1 MTAVGLGIDTGGTYT
16 DAVLVDL
23 GSGKVL
29 NKAKALTTREDLVIG
44 IANALAGLSQS
55 LLAHAQLV
63 SLSTTLATN
72 SVVEGKGCRVGLICI
87 GLSFEEQGM
96 VDEYAEVA
104 GGHGMEGEELR
115 PLDEPAV
122 ERALLRMQGR
132 IDALAVTSFMSI
144 RNPEHEDRVAELA
157 RKTLG
162 VPVVRGH
169 ELSSAIG
176 FKERTITA
184 VMNARLIPVITE
196 LLGAVRKVLT
206 REHIRAPLM
215 IVKGDGTLMSEE
227 LAAERPVETV
237 LSGPA
242 ASLIGAKALTGRTD
256 AVVVDI
262 GGTTS
267 DIGVLRDGYPRLE
280 AEGAIIGGRRT
291 RVMAAAVST
300 FGLGGDSRFI
310 VNGGELSLTTVRV
323 LPLCVAAERWPRIRQ
338 TLRKLPAPLRAAQ
351 PFPADRVVQETEF
364 FIAGRPV
371 GSEVLDEADRQ
382 LLTYVAK
389 EPHTLSEAGLALG
402 IHPYM
407 FSDARLVELGLIQR
421 IGVTPTDLLC
431 AEGSFRQFDRRAS
444 ELAVDYLADLAGVG
458 PAELI
463 ARGKRMVTEK
473 LARDIMASLLL
484 EEERPKTADLLGEDL
499 IRRAVTG
506 EAAPDYRVRIEL
518 TKPIIGIGAPVGAW
532 LPAVAATFGTE
543 LVIPPNA
550 EVGNAVGAVTGS
562 VIETAVAEI
571 EPIKGEAGLDPPCH
585 LFSPFAQQDFD
596 TATAAVA
603 FARTEGTRY
612 IEFRTRRAG
621 AAEALVNCDVDRR
634 IVSTK
639 SGRVFVNAVLHFTGT
654 GKPALLYQK
663 D

>member
-1 MTAVGLGIDTGGTYT
+1 VTAVGLGIDTGGTYT

-23 GSGKVL
+23 GNGRVL
-29 NKAKALTTREDLVIG
+29 NKTKALTTHEDLVIG
-44 IANALAGLSQS
+44 IADALDGLSQS
-55 LLAHAQLV
+55 LLAHTQLV

-72 SVVEGKGCRVGLICI
+72 SVVEGKGCRVGIICI
-87 GLSFEEQGM
+87 GMAFEDQGM
-96 VDEYAEVA
+96 VDEYAEVS
-104 GGHGMEGEELR
+104 GGHGMDGEELR

-122 ERALLRMQGR
+122 ERALMRMRDR
-132 IDALAVTSFMSI
+132 IDSLAITSFMSI
-144 RNPEHEDRVAELA
+144 RNPKHEDRVAELA
-157 RKTLG
+157 HQILG
-162 VPVVRGH
+162 IPVVRGH
-169 ELSSAIG
+169 ELSSALG

-184 VMNARLIPVITE
+184 IMNARLIPVITE
-196 LLGAVRKVLT
+196 LLAAVHKVLAD
-206 REHIRAPLM
+206 EHIHAPLM
-215 IVKGDGTLMSEE
+215 IVKGDGTLMSDE
-227 LAAERPVETV
+227 LAAERPVETT

-242 ASLIGAKALTGRTD
+242 ASLIGAKVLTGRAD
-256 AVVVDI
+256 AVVVDV

-267 DIGVLRDGYPRLE
+267 DIGVLRNGYPRLE
-280 AEGAIIGGRRT
+280 AEGAIIDGRRT
-291 RVMAAAVST
+291 RVMAAAIST

-310 VNGGELSLTTVRV
+310 VNGGELSLTPVRV

-338 TLRKLPAPLRAAQ
+338 ILRKLPPPLRTSQ
-351 PFPADRVVQETEF
+351 PFPPDRVVQETEF
-364 FIAGRPV
+364 FIASRPV
-371 GSEVLDEADRQ
+371 STEVLDEEDRQ
-382 LLTYVAK
+382 LLAFVTK

-431 AEGSFRQFDRRAS
+431 AEGSYRHFDRRAS
-444 ELAVDYLADLAGVG
+444 ELAVDYLANLTGIE
-458 PAELI
+458 PNEFI
-463 ARGKRMVTEK
+463 ARGKQMVTEK
-473 LARDIMASLLL
+473 LAHDIMASLLL
-484 EEERPKTADLLGEDL
+484 EEERPKTADLLGDDL

-506 EAAPDYRVRIEL
+506 EAAPDYRIHIEL

-532 LPAVAATFGTE
+532 LPAVAAIFGTE
-543 LVIPPNA
+543 LIIPENA

-562 VIETAVAEI
+562 VIETMVAEI

-585 LFSPFAQQDFD
+585 LFAPFAQKDFD

-612 IEFRTRRAG
+612 IEIQTRRAG
-621 AAEALVNCDVDRR
+621 ASEAIVNCDVNRR